1 MYKSIFPT
9 FDEIKKGYKVF
20 ANNYYKGE
28 DNDDEH
34 EHYYVK
40 PIDRHNFI
48 TFPLEDLGGT
58 VMVTIDEYLGLRANY
73 YQFTEDL
80 KGIELYA
87 PPTNIEIADETF
99 FKQN

>member
-1 MYKSIFPT
+1 MAGGTMSIDFMKLAEQNLLT
-9 FDEIKKGYKVF
+9 F
-20 ANNYYKGE
+20 
-28 DNDDEH
+28 DDEH

-80 KGIELYA
+80 KGIELYET
-87 PPTNIEIADETF
+87 PTDIEIAEAS
-99 FKQN
+99 KEVNQ

>member
-1 MYKSIFPT
+1 MSIDFLKLAEQNLLT
-9 FDEIKKGYKVF
+9 F
-20 ANNYYKGE
+20 
-28 DNDDEH
+28 DDEH

-80 KGIELYA
+80 KGIELYE
-87 PPTNIEIADETF
+87 PSNDTEIADETF
-99 FKQN
+99 LNKI

>member
-1 MYKSIFPT
+1 MEESNMAVDFLKLAEQNLLT
-9 FDEIKKGYKVF
+9 F
-20 ANNYYKGE
+20 
-28 DNDDEH
+28 DDEH

-80 KGIELYA
+80 KGIELYEL
-87 PPTNIEIADETF
+87 PPVFAQEDDNSTLNKD
-99 FKQN
+99 

>member
-1 MYKSIFPT
+1 MSIDFLKLAEQNLLT
-9 FDEIKKGYKVF
+9 F
-20 ANNYYKGE
+20 
-28 DNDDEH
+28 DDEH

-80 KGIELYA
+80 KGIELYE
-87 PPTNIEIADETF
+87 PSNDIEIADETF
-99 FKQN
+99 LNKI

>member
-1 MYKSIFPT
+1 MSIDFLKLAEQNLLT
-9 FDEIKKGYKVF
+9 F
-20 ANNYYKGE
+20 
-28 DNDDEH
+28 DDEH

-58 VMVTIDEYLGLRANY
+58 VMMTIDEYLGLRANY

-80 KGIELYA
+80 KGIELYE
-87 PPTNIEIADETF
+87 PSNDIEIADETF
-99 FKQN
+99 LNKI

>member
-1 MYKSIFPT
+1 MSIDFMKLAEQNLLT
-9 FDEIKKGYKVF
+9 F
-20 ANNYYKGE
+20 
-28 DNDDEH
+28 DDEH

-48 TFPLEDLGGT
+48 TFPLEDVGGT

-80 KGIELYA
+80 KGIELYE
-87 PPTNIEIADETF
+87 PPNDIEIADETF
-99 FKQN
+99 LNKI

>member
-1 MYKSIFPT
+1 MAIDFLKLAEQNLLT
-9 FDEIKKGYKVF
+9 F
-20 ANNYYKGE
+20 
-28 DNDDEH
+28 DDEH

-48 TFPLEDLGGT
+48 AFPLEDLGGT

-80 KGIELYA
+80 KGIELYE
-87 PPTNIEIADETF
+87 PSNDIEIADETF
-99 FKQN
+99 LNKI

>member
-1 MYKSIFPT
+1 MSIDFLKLAEQNLLT
-9 FDEIKKGYKVF
+9 F
-20 ANNYYKGE
+20 
-28 DNDDEH
+28 DDEH

-80 KGIELYA
+80 KGIELYV
-87 PPTNIEIADETF
+87 PPTDTEIDDETF
-99 FKQN
+99 FE

>member
-1 MYKSIFPT
+1 MAVDFLKLAKQNLLT
-9 FDEIKKGYKVF
+9 F
-20 ANNYYKGE
+20 
-28 DNDDEH
+28 DDEH

-80 KGIELYA
+80 KGIELYE
-87 PPTNIEIADETF
+87 PPNDIEIADETF
-99 FKQN
+99 LNKI

>member
-1 MYKSIFPT
+1 MAGGTMSIDFLKLAEQNLLT
-9 FDEIKKGYKVF
+9 F
-20 ANNYYKGE
+20 
-28 DNDDEH
+28 DDEH

-40 PIDRHNFI
+40 PVDRHNFI

-80 KGIELYA
+80 KGIELYEL
-87 PPTNIEIADETF
+87 PPVFVQEEDNGTLD
-99 FKQN
+99 KD

>member
-1 MYKSIFPT
+1 MEENNMAVDFLKLAEQNLLT
-9 FDEIKKGYKVF
+9 F
-20 ANNYYKGE
+20 
-28 DNDDEH
+28 DDEH

-58 VMVTIDEYLGLRANY
+58 IMVTIDEYLGLRANY

-80 KGIELYA
+80 KGIELYEL
-87 PPTNIEIADETF
+87 PPVFVQEDDNGTLEKD
-99 FKQN
+99 

>member
-1 MYKSIFPT
+1 MEGGTMSIDFITLAEQNLLT
-9 FDEIKKGYKVF
+9 F
-20 ANNYYKGE
+20 
-28 DNDDEH
+28 DDEH

-73 YQFTEDL
+73 YQFTKDL

-87 PPTNIEIADETF
+87 PPTNVEIADDKF
-99 FKQN
+99 

>member
-1 MYKSIFPT
+1 MAVDFLKLAEQNLLT
-9 FDEIKKGYKVF
+9 F
-20 ANNYYKGE
+20 
-28 DNDDEH
+28 DDEH

-80 KGIELYA
+80 KRIELYE
-87 PPTNIEIADETF
+87 PSNDIEIADETF
-99 FKQN
+99 SNKI

>member
-1 MYKSIFPT
+1 MAVDFLKLAEQNLLT
-9 FDEIKKGYKVF
+9 F
-20 ANNYYKGE
+20 
-28 DNDDEH
+28 DDEH

-48 TFPLEDLGGT
+48 TFPLEDLVGT

-80 KGIELYA
+80 KGIELYEL
-87 PPTNIEIADETF
+87 PPVFVQEEDNGTLEKD
-99 FKQN
+99 

>member
-1 MYKSIFPT
+1 MEGGTMSIDFITLAEQNLLT
-9 FDEIKKGYKVF
+9 F
-20 ANNYYKGE
+20 
-28 DNDDEH
+28 DDEH

-40 PIDRHNFI
+40 PTDRHNFI

-73 YQFTEDL
+73 YQFTKDL

-87 PPTNIEIADETF
+87 PPTNVEIADDKF
-99 FKQN
+99 

>member
-1 MYKSIFPT
+1 MEENNMAIDFLKLAEQNLLT
-9 FDEIKKGYKVF
+9 F
-20 ANNYYKGE
+20 
-28 DNDDEH
+28 DDEH

-48 TFPLEDLGGT
+48 TFPLEDLVGT

-80 KGIELYA
+80 KGIELYE
-87 PPTNIEIADETF
+87 PSNDIEIADESF
-99 FKQN
+99 

>member
-1 MYKSIFPT
+1 MSIDFITLAEQNLLT
-9 FDEIKKGYKVF
+9 F
-20 ANNYYKGE
+20 
-28 DNDDEH
+28 DDEH

-40 PIDRHNFI
+40 PVDRHNFI

-80 KGIELYA
+80 KGIELYEI
-87 PPTNIEIADETF
+87 PPVFVQEDDNSTPKKD
-99 FKQN
+99 

>member
-1 MYKSIFPT
+1 MAGGTMSIDFLKLAEQNLLT
-9 FDEIKKGYKVF
+9 F
-20 ANNYYKGE
+20 
-28 DNDDEH
+28 DDEH

-48 TFPLEDLGGT
+48 TFPIEDLGGT

-80 KGIELYA
+80 KGIELYE
-87 PPTNIEIADETF
+87 PSNDTEIADETF
-99 FKQN
+99 LNKI

>member
-1 MYKSIFPT
+1 MAGGTMSIDFITLAEQNLLT
-9 FDEIKKGYKVF
+9 F
-20 ANNYYKGE
+20 
-28 DNDDEH
+28 DDEH

-80 KGIELYA
+80 KGIEVYEQEKRQYDVVSKEV
-87 PPTNIEIADETF
+87 N
-99 FKQN
+99 Q

>member
-1 MYKSIFPT
+1 MAVDFMKLAEQNLLT
-9 FDEIKKGYKVF
+9 F
-20 ANNYYKGE
+20 
-28 DNDDEH
+28 DDEH

-80 KGIELYA
+80 KGIELYE
-87 PPTNIEIADETF
+87 PPTDIEIADEIF
-99 FKQN
+99 SNKIDIKH

>member
-1 MYKSIFPT
+1 MAVDFLKLAEQNLLT
-9 FDEIKKGYKVF
+9 F
-20 ANNYYKGE
+20 
-28 DNDDEH
+28 DDEH

-58 VMVTIDEYLGLRANY
+58 IMVTIDEYLGLRANY

-80 KGIELYA
+80 KSIEVYEPETEEEA
-87 PPTNIEIADETF
+87 IENNVNIENTLICVDDMVEL
-99 FKQN
+99 K

>member
-1 MYKSIFPT
+1 MAVDFLKLAEQNLLT
-9 FDEIKKGYKVF
+9 F
-20 ANNYYKGE
+20 
-28 DNDDEH
+28 DDEH

-80 KGIELYA
+80 KGIELYT
-87 PPTNIEIADETF
+87 PPTDTEIADETF
-99 FKQN
+99 FE

>member
-1 MYKSIFPT
+1 MSIDFLKLAEQNLLT
-9 FDEIKKGYKVF
+9 F
-20 ANNYYKGE
+20 
-28 DNDDEH
+28 DDEH

-40 PIDRHNFI
+40 PVDRHNFI

-80 KGIELYA
+80 KGIELYE
-87 PPTNIEIADETF
+87 PSNDIEIADETF
-99 FKQN
+99 LNKI

>member
-1 MYKSIFPT
+1 MSIDFMKLAEQNLLT
-9 FDEIKKGYKVF
+9 F
-20 ANNYYKGE
+20 
-28 DNDDEH
+28 DDEH

-58 VMVTIDEYLGLRANY
+58 VMVTIDEYLGLLANY

-80 KGIELYA
+80 KGIELYE
-87 PPTNIEIADETF
+87 PSNDIEIADETF
-99 FKQN
+99 SNKI

>member
-1 MYKSIFPT
+1 MAIDFLKLAEQNLLT
-9 FDEIKKGYKVF
+9 F
-20 ANNYYKGE
+20 
-28 DNDDEH
+28 DDEH

-48 TFPLEDLGGT
+48 TFPLKDLGGT

-80 KGIELYA
+80 KGIELYV
-87 PPTNIEIADETF
+87 PPTDTEITDETF
-99 FKQN
+99 FE

>member
-1 MYKSIFPT
+1 MSIDFMKLAEQNLLT
-9 FDEIKKGYKVF
+9 F
-20 ANNYYKGE
+20 
-28 DNDDEH
+28 DDEH
-34 EHYYVK
+34 EHYHVK

-80 KGIELYA
+80 KGIELYE
-87 PPTNIEIADETF
+87 PSNDIEIADETF
-99 FKQN
+99 LNKI

>member
-1 MYKSIFPT
+1 MSIDFLKLAEQNLLT
-9 FDEIKKGYKVF
+9 F
-20 ANNYYKGE
+20 
-28 DNDDEH
+28 DDEH

-40 PIDRHNFI
+40 PVDRHNFI

-80 KGIELYA
+80 KGIELYE
-87 PPTNIEIADETF
+87 PPNDIEIADETF
-99 FKQN
+99 LNKI

>member
-1 MYKSIFPT
+1 MSIDFMKLAEQNLLT
-9 FDEIKKGYKVF
+9 F
-20 ANNYYKGE
+20 
-28 DNDDEH
+28 DDEH

-80 KGIELYA
+80 KGIELYE
-87 PPTNIEIADETF
+87 PSNDIEIADETF
-99 FKQN
+99 LNKI

>member
-1 MYKSIFPT
+1 MSIDFMKLAEQNLLT
-9 FDEIKKGYKVF
+9 F
-20 ANNYYKGE
+20 
-28 DNDDEH
+28 DDEH

-80 KGIELYA
+80 KGIELYE
-87 PPTNIEIADETF
+87 PSNDTEIADETF
-99 FKQN
+99 LNKI

>member
-1 MYKSIFPT
+1 MAVDFLKLAEQNLLT
-9 FDEIKKGYKVF
+9 F
-20 ANNYYKGE
+20 
-28 DNDDEH
+28 DDEH

-58 VMVTIDEYLGLRANY
+58 IMVTIDEYLGLRANY

-80 KGIELYA
+80 KGIELCEL
-87 PPTNIEIADETF
+87 PPVFVQEDDNGTLEKD
-99 FKQN
+99 

>member
-1 MYKSIFPT
+1 MSIDFITLAEQNLLT
-9 FDEIKKGYKVF
+9 F
-20 ANNYYKGE
+20 
-28 DNDDEH
+28 DDEH

-73 YQFTEDL
+73 YQFTVDL
-80 KGIELYA
+80 KGIELYV
-87 PPTNIEIADETF
+87 PPTDTEIADETF
-99 FKQN
+99 SKEI